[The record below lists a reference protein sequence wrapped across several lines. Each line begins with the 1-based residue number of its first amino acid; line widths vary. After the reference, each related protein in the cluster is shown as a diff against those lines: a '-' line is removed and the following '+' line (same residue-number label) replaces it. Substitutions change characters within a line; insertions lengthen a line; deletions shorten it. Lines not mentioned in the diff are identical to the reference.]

1 MDGFIR
7 KLGDRVMGILH
18 GLDRIRLRGTKRQWY
33 HPGGL
38 ARYLWCQGVRLVGF
52 GKHAEDISK
61 RIKEATEQLAKDAGL
76 SVEYLPS
83 PGIDKDQKARQIA
96 QQQGRPEGLAAVLSA
111 VEPCW
116 SFEIHR
122 DRASKR
128 IDLQPAFR
136 KCLHYY
142 HYFNHPQLGWM
153 HVRFQTWLPFNIHI
167 CLNGREWLCRQMDR
181 HRLAYRRRDNCLVWV
196 RDVQKAQALLDE
208 QLRTDW
214 PKLLDDL
221 VKLVHP
227 LEGQLYTVGQPVPY
241 YWSVEES
248 EWASDF
254 LFRRHEDLAR
264 LYPRLIER
272 AMTSLGSRQVM
283 RFLGRRMP
291 AEGYGRFTG
300 EVLTDLRE
308 RPQGIRVKHW
318 VNRNSVKMY
327 DKQGSVLRVETTIND
342 AGDIKV
348 YRSKEGDS
356 DGPKSWRNLRK
367 GIADL
372 HRRTQVSQQANQRYV
387 QALTDVD
394 ENQRLGE
401 VGQELCRRVQWKGR
415 AVRGLNPLAPDDV
428 ALLEAV
434 NQGQYALH
442 GFRNADIR
450 QILYG
455 QSPPDTKH
463 LRRQSAAVT
472 RKFRLLRA
480 HGLIRKLPHTHR
492 YMVTEKG
499 RPQITL
505 LLLARQ
511 ADAQRLCSAA

>member
-1 MDGFIR
+1 MEGFIR

-18 GLDRIRLRGTKRQWY
+18 GLDRIRIRGTKRQWG

-38 ARYLWCQGVRLVGF
+38 AKYLWIQGVRLVGF
-52 GKHAEDISK
+52 GKHAEQTSK
-61 RIKEATEQLAKDAGL
+61 RIKAATEQLAREAGL
-76 SVEYLPS
+76 SVQYLAS
-83 PGIDKDQKARQIA
+83 PGVDKDQRARQIA
-96 QQQGRPEGLAAVLSA
+96 QQHGVREGLAAVLSA

-128 IDLQPAFR
+128 IDLQRAYR

-153 HVRFQTWLPFNIHI
+153 NVRFQTWLPFNVHV
-167 CLNGREWLCRQMDR
+167 CLNGREWLCRQMEL

-196 RDVQKAQALLDE
+196 EDVAAAQRLLDE

-214 PKLLDDL
+214 PALLDGL
-221 VKLVHP
+221 VRQVYP
-227 LEGQLYTVGQPVPY
+227 LERQLYPAGSPVPY
-241 YWSVEES
+241 YWSVDES

-254 LFRRHEDLAR
+254 LFNRPEDLER

-272 AMTSLGSRQVM
+272 AMTSLGSRQVL
-283 RFLGRRMP
+283 RFLGRRVP

-300 EVLTDLRE
+300 EVLTDLRQ
-308 RPQGIRVKHW
+308 RPSGIRVKHW
-318 VNRNSVKMY
+318 VNHNSIKMY

-342 AGDIKV
+342 ASDIKV
-348 YRSKEGDS
+348 YRSKEGDPQ
-356 DGPKSWRNLRK
+356 GPKSWRILRK

-372 HRRTQVSQQANQRYV
+372 HRRAQVSQQANQRYV
-387 QALTDVD
+387 QALAGVD
-394 ENQRLGE
+394 EGQRLAE
-401 VGQELCRRVQWKGR
+401 VGKELSGRVPWKGR
-415 AVRGLNPLAPDDV
+415 TVRGLNLLAPEDV

-450 QILYG
+450 EQLFG
-455 QSPPDTKH
+455 AESQDLPAR
-463 LRRQSAAVT
+463 RRQSSAVT
-472 RKFRLLRA
+472 RKFHLLRA

-492 YMVTEKG
+492 YRVTEKG
-499 RPQITL
+499 RAQIGL

-511 ADAQRLCSAA
+511 ANTEKLCPAA